1 MHPEDLRGRRIV
13 VLGLGIDVRA
23 AIPKLAEVSPAEW
36 LLVDS
41 GSEVATAAEGGVVTV
56 DGVALQLIDLETASE
71 LAEVFLRSPGFPRY
85 LEPLNAAR
93 GRGVPMTTPVDLF
106 MATLRPDQRVVA
118 VTGTK
123 GKSTTTDL
131 VGHFLADAGVRAGI
145 AGNLGI
151 PVFADGWDSEAPI
164 VVIEVSSYQAS
175 DLHHVP
181 DIAVLTSL
189 SEDHLSWHGGVERYV
204 ADKLRV
210 VSNESGTAPIVIVSA
225 DEPGAIAAV
234 ESQRPVVVKSP
245 PNPDGLPF
253 QRVQNAALAAEV
265 LRQLGVTADAGASA
279 VAGADVDAGPSA
291 GGGGDASEIAG
302 ADARSG
308 VASMTEEQILAGAA
322 ATMPGRLDPC
332 PTGDERWQGVS
343 FIDDTLAS
351 NPSAAGAGLRW
362 ARSTGLP
369 TVVILGGSDRGV
381 SVAPLLDEASL
392 WDPTMLAAVTLPDNG
407 NELAEHA
414 GIASIGAAESVTE
427 AVAIASAWLES
438 TPRPPRSAS
447 RTEADS
453 KSDPGRPDGIVLF
466 SPAAPTPARQGSWKN
481 RSADFRSAVVSL
493 R

>member
-41 GSEVATAAEGGVVTV
+41 GSQVEAAAQNGVVTV
-56 DGVALQLIDLETASE
+56 DGVDLSLTDLETAAE

-85 LEPLNAAR
+85 LEPLSAAR

-106 MATLRPDQRVVA
+106 MATLRSDQRVVA

-151 PVFADGWDSEAPI
+151 PVFADGWDSEAPV

-189 SEDHLSWHGGVERYV
+189 SEDHLSWHGGVEHYV

-210 VSNESGTAPIVIVSA
+210 VSNEAGTAGVVIVSA

-234 ESQRPVVVKSP
+234 ESQRPVIVKSP

-265 LRQLGVTADAGASA
+265 LRQLGV
-279 VAGADVDAGPSA
+279 
-291 GGGGDASEIAG
+291 IAG
-302 ADARSG
+302 AA
-308 VASMTEEQILAGAA
+308 AMTEEQILAGAA

-332 PTGDERWQGVS
+332 PTGGERWLSAS

-362 ARSTGLP
+362 ARSTGRP
-369 TVVILGGSDRGV
+369 TVVILGGTDRGV
-381 SVAPLLDEASL
+381 SVAPLRDEASL
-392 WDPTMLAAVTLPDNG
+392 WDPAMLGAVTLPDNG
-407 NELAEHA
+407 VELAEQA
-414 GIASIGAAESVTE
+414 GIGIVGRAGSVTE
-427 AVAIASAWLES
+427 AVSIASAWLES
-438 TPRPPRSAS
+438 TSGS
-447 RTEADS
+447 RTGSGSDS
-453 KSDPGRPDGIVLF
+453 DAGTVDGIVLF
-466 SPAAPTPARQGSWKN
+466 SPAAPTPARQGSWKD
-481 RSADFRSAVVSL
+481 RSAEFRSAVVSL

>member
-41 GSEVATAAEGGVVTV
+41 GSEVAAAAEAGVVTV
-56 DGVALQLIDLETASE
+56 DGVDLQLIDLETAAE
-71 LAEVFLRSPGFPRY
+71 VAEVFLRSPGFPRY

-93 GRGVPMTTPVDLF
+93 GRGVQMTTPVDLF

-118 VTGTK
+118 ITGTK

-131 VGHFLADAGVRAGI
+131 VGHFLADAGIRAGV

-151 PVFADGWDSEAPI
+151 PVFADGWDSEAPV
-164 VVIEVSSYQAS
+164 VVIEVSSYQAA

-234 ESQRPVVVKSP
+234 ESQRPVIVKSP

-265 LRQLGVTADAGASA
+265 LQQLA
-279 VAGADVDAGPSA
+279 VGADVAP
-291 GGGGDASEIAG
+291 
-302 ADARSG
+302 
-308 VASMTEEQILAGAA
+308 MTEEQILAGAT

-332 PTGDERWQGVS
+332 PTGDERWQDVT
-343 FIDDTLAS
+343 FVDDTLAS

-362 ARSTGLP
+362 ARSTGRP
-369 TVVILGGSDRGV
+369 TVVILGGTDRGV
-381 SVAPLLDEASL
+381 SVAPLRDEASL
-392 WDPTMLAAVTLPDNG
+392 WEPAMLGAVTLPDNG
-407 NELAEHA
+407 DDLAEHA
-414 GIASIGAAESVTE
+414 GIGSIGVAESVTE
-427 AVAIASAWLES
+427 AVAIASDWLES
-438 TPRPPRSAS
+438 TSVS
-447 RTEADS
+447 RTRS
-453 KSDPGRPDGIVLF
+453 GSDLDPMSVDGIVLF
-466 SPAAPTPARQGSWKN
+466 SPAAPTPARQGSWKE
-481 RSADFRSAVVSL
+481 RSAEFRSAVVSL